1 MFSENTVTTNNLSSD
16 TLTASRRI
24 ASKNAASQWHRVN
37 PIANFFNRYLI
48 YWALPLLLLLTW
60 QILVQIG
67 VITPRILPAPIA
79 ILRAAIRL
87 AASGELLQ
95 GITISAVRALTG
107 LLVGGGIG
115 FLLGLMN
122 GMFPRSEKFLDTT
135 LQMLR
140 TVPNLALVPLV
151 ILWFGIG
158 DGARLFLIAEG
169 VLFTLYINTFH
180 GIRQVDTGLIEMG
193 RAYGLSTRE
202 LFWEIIFPGALPS
215 ILLGLRIALGVMW
228 LTLIIAETIAADTGI
243 GHMANQAREFMRT
256 DIMVFAIIL
265 YALLGK
271 LADVIARWLEGRLLQ
286 WHPRY
291 QTAVETGG
299 GA

>member
-1 MFSENTVTTNNLSSD
+1 MFSENTVKQNHLASNTVTSRPQGTSKGNSRNLG
-16 TLTASRRI
+16 I
-24 ASKNAASQWHRVN
+24 GSKVA
-37 PIANFFNRYLI
+37 IFFNRHLI
-48 YWALPLLLLLTW
+48 YWALPLT
-60 QILVQIG
+60 ILVVWHVLVQVG
-67 VITPRILPAPIA
+67 VITPRILPAPVA

-95 GITISAVRALTG
+95 GIAISALRALTG

-115 FLLGLMN
+115 LLLGLMN
-122 GMFPRSEKFLDTT
+122 GMFPRSEKLLDTT

-169 VLFTLYINTFH
+169 VLFSMYINTFH
-180 GIRQVDTGLIEMG
+180 GIRQVDPGLIEMG

-202 LFWEIIFPGALPS
+202 LFWEVILPGALPS
-215 ILLGLRIALGVMW
+215 ILLGLRVALGVMW
-228 LTLIIAETIAADTGI
+228 LTLIIAETIAADSGI

-256 DIMVFAIIL
+256 DVMVFAIIL

-271 LADVIARWLEGRLLQ
+271 LADVIARALEGRLLQ
-286 WHPRY
+286 WHPRH
-291 QTAVETGG
+291 QNSVETRSI
-299 GA
+299 

>member
-1 MFSENTVTTNNLSSD
+1 MFSENTAKPNALVRERFDDVTLG
-16 TLTASRRI
+16 LGLKQKFGA
-24 ASKNAASQWHRVN
+24 
-37 PIANFFNRYLI
+37 FFNRTLI
-48 YWALPLLLLLTW
+48 YWVLPLT
-60 QILVQIG
+60 ILVLWHVLVQVG
-67 VITPRILPAPIA
+67 VITPRILPGPVA
-79 ILRAAIRL
+79 IVRAAIKL
-87 AASGELLQ
+87 AASGELVT
-95 GITISAVRALTG
+95 GILVSAARALTG

-115 FLLGLMN
+115 FLLGLLN
-122 GMFPRSEKFLDTT
+122 GMFPRSEKLLDTSI
-135 LQMLR
+135 QMLR

-158 DGARLFLIAEG
+158 DEARLFLIAEG
-169 VLFTLYINTFH
+169 VLFSLYINTFH

-202 LFWEIIFPGALPS
+202 LFWQIILPGALPS

-228 LTLIIAETIAADTGI
+228 LTLIVAETIAADSGI
-243 GHMANQAREFMRT
+243 GQMANQAREFMRT

-271 LADVIARWLEGRLLQ
+271 LADVIARWLESRLLA

-291 QTAVETGG
+291 QTVTEARSN
-299 GA
+299 A

>member
-1 MFSENTVTTNNLSSD
+1 MFSENTAKPNALAGDRLSDITFNLGLKHKIGD
-16 TLTASRRI
+16 
-24 ASKNAASQWHRVN
+24 
-37 PIANFFNRYLI
+37 FFNRYLI
-48 YWALPLLLLLTW
+48 YWVLPLTILILW
-60 QILVQIG
+60 HVLVQVG
-67 VITPRILPAPIA
+67 VITPRILPAPLA
-79 ILRAAIRL
+79 IVKAAIKL
-87 AASGELLQ
+87 ATSGELVA
-95 GITISAVRALTG
+95 GILVSAARALTG

-122 GMFPRSEKFLDTT
+122 GMFPRSEKLLDTT
-135 LQMLR
+135 IQMLR

-158 DGARLFLIAEG
+158 DEARLFLIAEG
-169 VLFTLYINTFH
+169 VLFSLYINTFH

-202 LFWEIIFPGALPS
+202 LFWQIILPGALPS

-228 LTLIIAETIAADTGI
+228 LTLIVAETIAADSGI
-243 GHMANQAREFMRT
+243 GQMANQAREFMRT
-256 DIMVFAIIL
+256 DIMVFAIVL

-271 LADVIARWLEGRLLQ
+271 LADVIARWLESRLLA

-291 QTAVETGG
+291 QTAAETRG

>member
-1 MFSENTVTTNNLSSD
+1 MFSENTVKTNNLSND
-16 TLTASRRI
+16 TIIPLKRI
-24 ASKNAASQWHRVN
+24 AGNDGAGAPGV
-37 PIANFFNRYLI
+37 ANNITTAFNRYLI
-48 YWALPLLLLLTW
+48 YWILPLIILLLWHT
-60 QILVQIG
+60 LVQVG

-79 ILRAAIRL
+79 IIRTALRL
-87 AASGELLQ
+87 SASGELWVD
-95 GITISAVRALTG
+95 IAISAVRALTG

-115 FLLGLMN
+115 FLLGLLN
-122 GMFPRSEKFLDTT
+122 GMFPRSEKLLDTT
-135 LQMLR
+135 IQMLR

-158 DGARLFLIAEG
+158 DEARLFLIAEG
-169 VLFTLYINTFH
+169 VLFAMYINTFH

-193 RAYGLSTRE
+193 RAYGLSTWE
-202 LFWEIIFPGALPS
+202 LFWQVIFPGALPS

-228 LTLIIAETIAADTGI
+228 LTLIVAETIAADTGI

-256 DIMVFAIIL
+256 DVMVFAIIL

-271 LADVIARWLEGRLLQ
+271 LADVIARLLEEKVLQ

-291 QTAVETGG
+291 QGAVEIRGF
-299 GA
+299 

>member
-1 MFSENTVTTNNLSSD
+1 MLGENRVISKSLTPPVTGHTSEERVGFVTGRLSVGAKLS
-16 TLTASRRI
+16 AFYE
-24 ASKNAASQWHRVN
+24 H
-37 PIANFFNRYLI
+37 YLI
-48 YWALPLLLLLTW
+48 YWIVPLS
-60 QILVQIG
+60 ILVVWQLLSQFG
-67 VITPRILPAPIA
+67 LITERILPAPAA

-87 AASGELLQ
+87 TLSGQLIIDAAF
-95 GITISAVRALTG
+95 SAQRALLG
-107 LLVGGGIG
+107 LLIGGGIG
-115 FLLGLMN
+115 FLLGLLN
-122 GMFPRSEKFLDTT
+122 GMFTRSEKYLDTT
-135 LQMLR
+135 IQMLR

-169 VLFTLYINTFH
+169 VLFAMYINTFH

-193 RAYGLSTRE
+193 RAYGLSTRQ
-202 LFWEIIFPGALPS
+202 LFWEIILPGALPS

-243 GHMANQAREFMRT
+243 GHMANQAREFIRT
-256 DIMVFAIIL
+256 DVMVFAVIL

-271 LADVIARWLEGRLLQ
+271 LADIIARWLEGLLLQ

-291 QTAVETGG
+291 QNSAGG
-299 GA
+299 GNS

>member
-1 MFSENTVTTNNLSSD
+1 MLGENTVVPKALAPSVTSYPNDDAVRSATTKAALGANLS
-16 TLTASRRI
+16 A
-24 ASKNAASQWHRVN
+24 
-37 PIANFFNRYLI
+37 FYERYLI
-48 YWALPLLLLLTW
+48 YWVVPLS
-60 QILVQIG
+60 ILVIWQLLSQLG
-67 VITPRILPAPIA
+67 VITDRILPAPVA

-87 AASGELLQ
+87 TLSGQLVIDAAF
-95 GITISAVRALTG
+95 SAQRALLG
-107 LLVGGGIG
+107 LLIGGGIG
-115 FLLGLMN
+115 FLLGLLN
-122 GMFPRSEKFLDTT
+122 GMFTRSEKYLDTT
-135 LQMLR
+135 IQMLR

-169 VLFTLYINTFH
+169 VLFAMYINTFH

-193 RAYGLSTRE
+193 RAYGLSTRQ
-202 LFWEIIFPGALPS
+202 LFWEIILPGALPS

-243 GHMANQAREFMRT
+243 GHMANQAREFIRT
-256 DIMVFAIIL
+256 DVMVFAVIL

-271 LADVIARWLEGRLLQ
+271 LADVIARWLEELLLQ

-291 QTAVETGG
+291 QSVTGEG
-299 GA
+299 KS